1 MCTPHTCAYERKIK
15 TLYKIKHYAAIHNQC
30 KGKKKMI
37 YLQLTNPKNNNKKV
51 ILSLMDRDDQR
62 LSLRV
67 TDNSIF
73 TSQYFKINAND
84 TVVNKKLL
92 IFYKEK

>member
-1 MCTPHTCAYERKIK
+1 ML
-15 TLYKIKHYAAIHNQC
+15 LYITNVRA
-30 KGKKKMI
+30 KKKMI